1 MECRSCGAP
10 LRAAMRVCAYC
21 GSLAEEAAAVGPAM
35 DAGSAGEVEPRALE
49 ASLRRELAFLVEQ
62 QVETGHP
69 SIARKIENVERRL
82 GALLQQTGGV

>member
-1 MECRSCGAP
+1 M
-10 LRAAMRVCAYC
+10 
-21 GSLAEEAAAVGPAM
+21 
-35 DAGSAGEVEPRALE
+35 
-49 ASLRRELAFLVEQ
+49 RRELAFLVEQ